1 MYKILGSTLALLALT
16 ACPKDNPQTVT
27 LSGGA
32 VLYVYDSIA
41 HGGGDASAASLRD
54 SLAHGG
60 GDVKPVILVISASS
74 TPSNGTAS
82 STATSCRLNA
92 IHDTSAGAGA
102 VIRVEG
108 SC

>member
-1 MYKILGSTLALLALT
+1 MYKVLGSTLALLALT

-41 HGGGDASAASLRD
+41 HGGGDAMVAVLRVSD
-54 SLAHGG
+54 SFARGG
-60 GDVKPVILVISASS
+60 GGVGGVVWGYWWARGGADKKPIIFISASS

-82 STATSCRLNA
+82 
-92 IHDTSAGAGA
+92 
-102 VIRVEG
+102 
-108 SC
+108 

>member
-1 MYKILGSTLALLALT
+1 MYKVLGSTLALLALT

-41 HGGGDASAASLRD
+41 HGGGDASVAVLRD

-60 GDVKPVILVISASS
+60 GDVKPIIFISASS

-92 IHDTSAGAGA
+92 IHDTTAGAGG

-108 SC
+108 GC